1 LSEKVDIEPSIY
13 VIETLIGIFGLTK
26 EGVIVEKVLFPPDSK
41 QIATAIDRLR
51 RGEVI
56 KEIAELAEKMK
67 QRGYRKFVFSSKT
80 LAESIG
86 ESYNV
91 ETILWDRLEPTRKLR
106 ENLGE
111 LAIEYGLMNDVNEF
125 NSVSHEVSLLMAR
138 KAIQRAQSD
147 RGAAVNQSVQLL
159 NEIDRTLNVLSNKLR
174 EWYGLH
180 FPELDRQ
187 VDHHKTYA
195 NIVEKFGDRSN
206 INIEGLVELGFT
218 NIVEKFGDRSNIN
231 IEGLVELG
239 FRSSKSSN
247 LIKMAEKSM
256 GAPMIPEDNEQ
267 LKGLALNILGL
278 YEYRQKLEL
287 YISSLAVEVA
297 PNLSEVAGTILAA
310 KLMEKARGI
319 KNLAM
324 KPSSTIQVLGAEK
337 ALYRSKKSGS
347 RPPKHGLIFQHPYIH
362 SKPKKARGHLAR
374 VLAGKLAIAARAD
387 AFSGSSI
394 GVQLRKEL
402 DEK

>member
-1 LSEKVDIEPSIY
+1 MSEKVDIEPSIY
-13 VIETLIGIFGLTK
+13 VTETLIGVFGLTK

-91 ETILWDRLEPTRKLR
+91 KTILWDRLEPTRRLR
-106 ENLGE
+106 ENLEE
-111 LAIEYGLMNDVNEF
+111 LAVEYGLMNDVNEF
-125 NSVSHEVSLLMAR
+125 NSMSHEVSLLMAK
-138 KAIQRAQSD
+138 KAVQRAQSD
-147 RGAAVNQSVQLL
+147 RGATVNQSVQLL

-187 VDHHKTYA
+187 VDHHETYA

-206 INIEGLVELGFT
+206 ISVEGLM
-218 NIVEKFGDRSNIN
+218 
-231 IEGLVELG
+231 ELG
-239 FRSSKSSN
+239 FRSSKSSKI
-247 LIKMAEKSM
+247 IKMAEKSM

-267 LKGLALNILGL
+267 LKGLALNLLGL
-278 YEYRQKLEL
+278 YKYRQELEL
-287 YISSLAVEVA
+287 YISSLALEVA

-310 KLMEKARGI
+310 KLMEKAGGI
-319 KNLAM
+319 KKLAM

>member
-1 LSEKVDIEPSIY
+1 MSEKGDIKPSIY
-13 VIETLIGIFGLTK
+13 VTETIIGVFALTK

-67 QRGYRKFVFSSKT
+67 QRGYRNFVFSNKT
-80 LAESIG
+80 LAEAIG
-86 ESYNV
+86 ENYDVKTTLS
-91 ETILWDRLEPTRKLR
+91 DRLEPTRRIR
-106 ENLGE
+106 ENLEE
-111 LAIEYGLMNDVNEF
+111 LAVEYGLLNDVNEF
-125 NSVSHEVSLLMAR
+125 NSMSHEVTLLIAR

-187 VDHHKTYA
+187 VDNHETYA

-206 INIEGLVELGFT
+206 ISVEGLM
-218 NIVEKFGDRSNIN
+218 
-231 IEGLVELG
+231 ELG
-239 FRSSKSSN
+239 FRSSKSSKI
-247 LIKMAEKSM
+247 IKMAEKSM
-256 GAPMIPEDNEQ
+256 GAPIIPEDNEQ
-267 LKGLALNILGL
+267 LKGLALNLLGL
-278 YEYRQKLEL
+278 YKYRQELEL
-287 YISSLAVEVA
+287 YISSLALEVA

-310 KLMEKARGI
+310 KLMEKAGGI
-319 KNLAM
+319 KKLAM
-324 KPSSTIQVLGAEK
+324 KPSSTVQILGAEK

-347 RPPKHGLIFQHPYIH
+347 RPPKHGLIFQHPYVH

-402 DEK
+402 DEKKARNH

>member
-1 LSEKVDIEPSIY
+1 MSEKVDIEPSIY

-106 ENLGE
+106 ENLEE

-195 NIVEKFGDRSN
+195 
-206 INIEGLVELGFT
+206 

>member
-106 ENLGE
+106 ENLEE

-206 INIEGLVELGFT
+206 INIEGLVELGF
-218 NIVEKFGDRSNIN
+218 
-231 IEGLVELG
+231 
-239 FRSSKSSN
+239 RSSKSSN

-310 KLMEKARGI
+310 KLMEKAGGI

>member
-106 ENLGE
+106 ENLEE

-187 VDHHKTYA
+187 VDYHKTYA
-195 NIVEKFGDRSN
+195 
-206 INIEGLVELGFT
+206 

-310 KLMEKARGI
+310 KLMEKAGGI

>member
-206 INIEGLVELGFT
+206 INIEGLVELGF
-218 NIVEKFGDRSNIN
+218 
-231 IEGLVELG
+231 
-239 FRSSKSSN
+239 RSSKSSN

>member
-1 LSEKVDIEPSIY
+1 MSEKGDIKPSIY
-13 VIETLIGIFGLTK
+13 VTETIIGVFALTK

-67 QRGYRKFVFSSKT
+67 QRGYRNFVFSNKT
-80 LAESIG
+80 LAEAIG
-86 ESYNV
+86 ENYDVKTTLS
-91 ETILWDRLEPTRKLR
+91 DRLEPTRRIR
-106 ENLGE
+106 ENLEE
-111 LAIEYGLMNDVNEF
+111 LAVEYGLLNDVNEF
-125 NSVSHEVSLLMAR
+125 NSMSHEVTLLIAR

-187 VDHHKTYA
+187 VDNHETYA

-206 INIEGLVELGFT
+206 ISVEGLM
-218 NIVEKFGDRSNIN
+218 
-231 IEGLVELG
+231 ELG
-239 FRSSKSSN
+239 FRSSKSSKI
-247 LIKMAEKSM
+247 IKMAEKSM

-267 LKGLALNILGL
+267 LKGLALNLLGL
-278 YEYRQKLEL
+278 YKYRQELEL
-287 YISSLAVEVA
+287 YISSLALEVA

-310 KLMEKARGI
+310 KLMEKAGGI
-319 KNLAM
+319 KKLAM
-324 KPSSTIQVLGAEK
+324 KPSSTVQILGAEK

-347 RPPKHGLIFQHPYIH
+347 RPPKHGLIFQHPYVH

-402 DEK
+402 DEKKARNH

>member
-106 ENLGE
+106 ENLEE

-195 NIVEKFGDRSN
+195 
-206 INIEGLVELGFT
+206 